1 MPIHASRGQRVVL
14 LPDVWYAVAECGRE
28 AQSLRLCGTVAAQS
42 RHGSALFR
50 SVAVQLLS
58 SCGGLTSVIW

>member
-1 MPIHASRGQRVVL
+1 VVL
-14 LPDVWYAVAECGRE
+14 LSDVWYAVAECGRE
-28 AQSLRLCGTVAAQS
+28 AQSRPSRGTVS
-42 RHGSALFR
+42 HGFALFR

>member
-1 MPIHASRGQRVVL
+1 MQAAAKEWFYCRTCGMRLRNVAVRPSRG
-14 LPDVWYAVAECGRE
+14 P
-28 AQSLRLCGTVAAQS
+28 VAA
-42 RHGSALFR
+42 RFRTVPHGFALFR